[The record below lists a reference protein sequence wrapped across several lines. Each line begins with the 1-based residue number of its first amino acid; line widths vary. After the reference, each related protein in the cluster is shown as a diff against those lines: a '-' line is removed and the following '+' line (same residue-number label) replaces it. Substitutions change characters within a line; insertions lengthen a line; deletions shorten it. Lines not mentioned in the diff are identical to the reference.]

1 MILALFPNHLRS
13 FSIQNDNPS
22 FILVDPD
29 SLDERTKE
37 IIRKNLQKF
46 PSAKLLDAKIASQL
60 SKVNHRGTG
69 LDGRE
74 ICRS

>member
-1 MILALFPNHLRS
+1 LRS

-37 IIRKNLQKF
+37 TIRENLEKF
-46 PSAKLLDAKIASQL
+46 QSAKLLDAKIANQL
-60 SKVNHRGTG
+60 SKV
-69 LDGRE
+69 
-74 ICRS
+74 S

>member
-1 MILALFPNHLRS
+1 MRS

-37 IIRKNLQKF
+37 TIRENLQKF
-46 PSAKLLDAKIASQL
+46 QSAKLLDAKIANQL
-60 SKVNHRGTG
+60 SKVSK
-69 LDGRE
+69 
-74 ICRS
+74 RSLVVAKESFLVV